1 MRSRKSGVCAVLLV
15 LLQAGVLLA
24 APDPG
29 KPIPQPALLQEK
41 MWQVGRLYDFKLE
54 GFMRT
59 AKSLHPITMRTRER
73 QIVFEFKEK
82 PLQIRVAMT
91 PGGSIIERRASSKE
105 EWKMISGRE
114 RLEKILDSDVAY
126 EDLGLDFLRWSKVK
140 PLGLDSIITLTAWA
154 YESTPPSLSNYAK
167 TRYWISAD
175 YLAVLRVDA
184 YDAQNQ
190 VIKRVEV
197 NGVMKVGEA
206 YTIKEMQIS
215 SMIPGRDLSRTRTYI
230 EIREAK
236 AGSGL

>member
-1 MRSRKSGVCAVLLV
+1 MVAAWML
-15 LLQAGVLLA
+15 LLQITLVSG
-24 APDPG
+24 APDPAQ
-29 KPIPQPALLQEK
+29 PIPQPALLQEK
-41 MWQVGRLYDFKLE
+41 MWQVGRLQDFKLE

-59 AKSLHPITMRTRER
+59 AKFLHPITMRTRDR

-91 PGGSIIERRASSKE
+91 PGGSIIERRTSAKE
-105 EWKMISGRE
+105 EWKMISGKE

-140 PLGLDSIITLTAWA
+140 PLGLDSINTLTAWA
-154 YESTPPSLSNYAK
+154 YESSPPALSNYAR

-197 NGVMKVGEA
+197 NGVMKAGQA

-215 SMIPGRDLSRTRTYI
+215 SMIPGRDISRTRTYI

-236 AGSGL
+236 SGSGL